1 MERFYNSD
9 ENQDE
14 DKDPYYE
21 PDEAEEESEV
31 VGYMDQKGILDV
43 MHMDLAQSELN
54 QNLLNQAIE
63 IAKSNWFWNFKN
75 NSKKMSDIENIY
87 QKLFNMLGY
96 GISEVV
102 NNDNEEENEEEEGE

>member
-21 PDEAEEESEV
+21 SEEGEESEV

-54 QNLLNQAIE
+54 QSLLNQAIE
-63 IAKSNWFWNFKN
+63 IATTNWFWRFKSN
-75 NSKKMSDIENIY
+75 AKKMSDIELIY
-87 QKLFNMLGY
+87 KKLFSMLGY
-96 GISEVV
+96 GISEDV
-102 NNDNEEENEEEEGE
+102 DGEEELEEEEGEE